1 MNLATLREE
10 LPCDYS
16 VTGSATRLFQKSLI
30 SASSHPVLPIPWALK
45 PATLGLSLPVVICLN
60 PFSCLYLLSGTV
72 SFYTLFLFL
81 VLSSS
86 ILFNSP
92 SLSMP
97 VWFCLQ
103 CFLIFQSPYWVPFSL
118 LQCFFFAIYVNL
130 SFSLSVLPCFS
141 PSSSS
146 SSSSS
151 FSSIYLCYL
160 TSLSIF
166 LPVFL
171 LSLTLSCLC
180 LSLIISLSVCLS
192 LYLPHLCLSLSLEE
206 DCWMDKLTLMHQ
218 PTCAP
223 SWRSIEGGGHYT
235 GQS

>member
-30 SASSHPVLPIPWALK
+30 SASSHPVLPIPWALQ

-60 PFSCLYLLSGTV
+60 PYSCLYLLSGTV

-92 SLSMP
+92 SPSMP

-151 FSSIYLCYL
+151 FSSIYLRYP

-171 LSLTLSCLC
+171 LSFSDSV
-180 LSLIISLSVCLS
+180 LSLSFSHYILI
-192 LYLPHLCLSLSLEE
+192 CLSLSLLAASVPLS
-206 DCWMDKLTLMHQ
+206 KLRRGLLN
-218 PTCAP
+218 
-223 SWRSIEGGGHYT
+223 G
-235 GQS
+235 

>member
-1 MNLATLREE
+1 MNLAILREE

-16 VTGSATRLFQKSLI
+16 ETGSATRLFQKNLI
-30 SASSHPVLPIPWALK
+30 SAPSHPVLPIPWALQ
-45 PATLGLSLPVVICLN
+45 PDTLGFSLPVVICLN

-81 VLSSS
+81 VLPSS

-92 SLSMP
+92 SLFMP

-103 CFLIFQSPYWVPFSL
+103 CFLILQSPYWVPFSL

-130 SFSLSVLPCFS
+130 SFPLSVLPCFS

-171 LSLTLSCLC
+171 LSFSVSVLSLC
-180 LSLIISLSVCLS
+180 LSLTVSLSVCLS

-223 SWRSIEGGGHYT
+223 SWR
-235 GQS
+235 